1 MRKSLFVQRCFLAA
15 LGILAI
21 SAGWFLHDIPLSYAK
36 KTTGSVQVSN
46 TPVSAATNPIS
57 SSLNKSA
64 PSQANQTPAFH
75 SDAIIQSSSY
85 QLTSGLRPGRGAPIP
100 PASSVQELPVVDV
113 TFYNW
118 RGELL
123 SGWLSLQT
131 PQAPVIILS
140 HGTPGNRLDM
150 LPRAAFLY
158 KHGYNVLLFDF
169 QSYGKSQGALST
181 LGMVESEDILAAIS
195 YIHGLPEMVDS
206 RVGLLGV
213 SMGATAGVL
222 AAARSK
228 DIEALVAESCP
239 TDATLVTSD
248 VPDEA
253 AREADQ
259 QLVEQVYGVDITKA
273 RPIDVV
279 SKLAG
284 RTAVFF
290 VNGDQDGTTPVD
302 GMQSL
307 YQAAGQ
313 PKEEWVASGAG
324 HAQSYDDDPNG
335 YISRVNAFFDKYLM
349 NA

>member
-1 MRKSLFVQRCFLAA
+1 MRRSVFVKRCLLAA

-36 KTTGSVQVSN
+36 KATSSVQASN
-46 TPVSAATNPIS
+46 TPVSAASNPIS
-57 SSLNKSA
+57 SSLSTSRSSTA
-64 PSQANQTPAFH
+64 TQGPAYH
-75 SDAIIQSSSY
+75 GDAITQSSLY
-85 QLTSGLRPGRGAPIP
+85 QLTSGLRPGRGTPIP
-100 PASSVQELPVVDV
+100 AASSVQEFPVVDV

-123 SGWLSLQT
+123 SGWLALQM

-150 LPRAAFLY
+150 VSRAAFLY
-158 KHGYNVLLFDF
+158 KHGYNILLFDF
-169 QSYGKSQGALST
+169 QSYGKSQGAMST
-181 LGMVESEDILAAIS
+181 LGMVESEDILSAIS
-195 YIHGLPEMVDS
+195 YIHGTPEMVYS
-206 RVGLLGV
+206 KVGVLGL

-228 DIEALVAESCP
+228 DIAALVAESCP
-239 TDATLVTSD
+239 VDATLVTSD
-248 VPDEA
+248 VPNEA

-259 QLVEQVYGVDITKA
+259 ELVEQVYGVDITKA
-273 RPIDVV
+273 RPIDAV
-279 SKLAG
+279 SKLTG

-302 GMQSL
+302 GMQAL

-313 PKEEWVASGAG
+313 PKQEWVASGAG
-324 HAQSYDDDPNG
+324 HAQSFDDDPNG
-335 YISRVNAFFDKYLM
+335 YVTRVNAFFDKYLM
-349 NA
+349 DA

>member
-1 MRKSLFVQRCFLAA
+1 
-15 LGILAI
+15 
-21 SAGWFLHDIPLSYAK
+21 
-36 KTTGSVQVSN
+36 
-46 TPVSAATNPIS
+46 
-57 SSLNKSA
+57 
-64 PSQANQTPAFH
+64 
-75 SDAIIQSSSY
+75 
-85 QLTSGLRPGRGAPIP
+85 
-100 PASSVQELPVVDV
+100 
-113 TFYNW
+113 
-118 RGELL
+118 
-123 SGWLSLQT
+123 
-131 PQAPVIILS
+131 
-140 HGTPGNRLDM
+140 
-150 LPRAAFLY
+150 
-158 KHGYNVLLFDF
+158 
-169 QSYGKSQGALST
+169 
-181 LGMVESEDILAAIS
+181 
-195 YIHGLPEMVDS
+195 
-206 RVGLLGV
+206 
-213 SMGATAGVL
+213 
-222 AAARSK
+222 
-228 DIEALVAESCP
+228 LVAESCP

-284 RTAVFF
+284 RPAVFF